1 MSIATSDAKEQSDK
15 GAFGGGKVPLVG
27 VCAGALARASYGR
40 PLFHLSYGRRLFK
53 DFV

>member
-15 GAFGGGKVPLVG
+15 GAFGGGKVDRGSVRRGSCKGIMWPATL
-27 VCAGALARASYGR
+27 SYGR
-40 PLFHLSYGRRLFK
+40 PLFT